1 MMGRGALG
9 RSVIGRVEASRQ
21 VDAPVADVFAAM
33 VDLSSQD
40 RWMLG
45 TRLFALEGQVAVPE
59 VGSRIAALTGIA
71 GIGVLDTMTVTVYE
85 PPHRWETVH
94 TGKAFKGVGV
104 FRVEQ
109 AGAGSL
115 VTWGEEI
122 PLPLGFLGGA
132 GWKVVRPLV
141 RWGLSVSLG
150 KLGKGVRNGTLPV
163 SRAVGSS
170 E

>member
-1 MMGRGALG
+1 MMGRSAL
-9 RSVIGRVEASRQ
+9 GRVEASRR
-21 VDAPVADVFAAM
+21 VDAPAADVFAAM

-45 TRLFALEGQVAVPE
+45 TKLFALEGEVAVPE

-94 TGKAFKGVGV
+94 TGKAFRGVGV
-104 FRVEQ
+104 FRVEP
-109 AGAGSL
+109 AGSGCL

-122 PLPLGFLGGA
+122 PLPFGALGGV
-132 GWKVVRPLV
+132 GWKMVRPLV
-141 RWGLSVSLG
+141 RWGLSVSLR

-163 SRAVGSS
+163 SRAAGSS
-170 E
+170 G

>member
-141 RWGLSVSLG
+141 RWGLSVSLR